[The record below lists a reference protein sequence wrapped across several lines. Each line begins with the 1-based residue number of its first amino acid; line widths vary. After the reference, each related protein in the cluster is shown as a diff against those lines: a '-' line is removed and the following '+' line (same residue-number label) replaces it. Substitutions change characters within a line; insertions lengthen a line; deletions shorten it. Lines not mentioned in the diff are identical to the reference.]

1 MQYLKQSTA
10 ATLKIGPFIDDT
22 DGKTAETALTIAQAD
37 IRLSKNG
44 GNIAQKTEA
53 TSCTHDELGIYGCPI
68 DVTDTATLGRLQLW
82 VHESGALPVWHE
94 YTVLPANVYDSLF
107 STDKLQVDLLQMG
120 GVAQS
125 ATDLK
130 DFADAGYD
138 PATSKI
144 EGCKVNDD
152 MKGTDGANTTVPD
165 AAGVGRL
172 DLLIDA
178 ILADVTGINGDA
190 MRGTNS
196 AALASV
202 CTEARLVELAAANL
216 PSDIDAILAD
226 TGELQ
231 TDWANGGRLDL
242 LLDAI
247 PTTAMR
253 GTDSAA
259 LASVCT
265 EARLAELAAANLPAD
280 MDTLLTRI
288 TAAVALASVCT
299 EGRLAEL
306 DAANLPA
313 DIDSVLADT
322 NELQTDWANGGRL
335 DLLIDAIKAE
345 TDNLPSGLQKNVAL
359 PDFSFLMTDS
369 TDDEPETG
377 LTVTV
382 QISKDGGAFANA
394 TNTPATEISNG
405 TYKIDLTQAEMNAGI
420 IIFKATA
427 TAANQTTL
435 VFVTST

>member
-10 ATLKIGPFIDDT
+10 ATLKIGPFLDDT
-22 DGKTAETALTIAQAD
+22 DGKTAETTLTIAQAD
-37 IRLSKNG
+37 VRLSKNG

-53 TSCTHDELGIYGCPI
+53 TSCTHDELGIYGCPSCTHDELGIYGCPI

-144 EGCKVNDD
+144 EGCKVNDAAEIKTEVEQAGSSLAQILAD
-152 MKGTDGANTTVPD
+152 TGELQTDWAN
-165 AAGVGRL
+165 GGRL

-202 CTEARLVELAAANL
+202 CTEARL
-216 PSDIDAILAD
+216 
-226 TGELQ
+226 
-231 TDWANGGRLDL
+231 
-242 LLDAI
+242 
-247 PTTAMR
+247 
-253 GTDSAA
+253 
-259 LASVCT
+259 
-265 EARLAELAAANLPAD
+265 AELAAANLPTDIDAILAD
-280 MDTLLTRI
+280 VTGINGDAMRGTDGANTTVPDAAGVAP
-288 TAAVALASVCT
+288 TAAEIKTEVEQAGSSLAQILT
-299 EGRLAEL
+299 
-306 DAANLPA
+306 
-313 DIDSVLADT
+313 DT
-322 NELQTDWANGGRL
+322 GELQTDWANGGRL

-359 PDFSFLMTDS
+359 SNFSFLMTDS
-369 TDDEPETG
+369 TTNEPKTG

-382 QISKDGGAFANA
+382 QISKDGGAFINA
-394 TNTPATEISNG
+394 TNTPATEIGNG
-405 TYKIDLTQAEMNAGI
+405 AYKIDLTQAERNADI
-420 IIFKATA
+420 SILKATA
-427 TAANQTTL
+427 VGANQTTL
-435 VFVTST
+435 MLVSTT